1 MSEPISMGPSGA
13 DAPGGFSDRRIRL
26 SAKPEARGIIYGPSD
41 NTMNILKPL
50 WETGGL
56 MWPYTPFINDAISV
70 DYENY
75 DMVHT
80 NSPFA
85 SFKRVSAKEIQI
97 SGIFTAQNEY
107 ESRYCMA
114 AIHFMRTITKMYFG
128 LGNIE
133 GSPAAAINRGTP
145 PPILL
150 LNGYGTAMFHNV
162 PVIVT
167 NYSIE
172 LPNDVDYVEV
182 LFGDNSGVSTGVI
195 TDGNPSV
202 LGAASDKRFRESI
215 QDINRINQTPKPLGD
230 IHNEEEGISAWVPA
244 RFTLTTTV
252 QVQNTPDRWRRQFN
266 LDDFRTGKLVKKGG
280 WL

>member
-1 MSEPISMGPSGA
+1 MPEPIAMGPNGV
-13 DAPGGFSDRRIRL
+13 DAPGSFSDRRIRL
-26 SAKPEARGIIYGPSD
+26 SAKPAARNIIYGPSND
-41 NTMNILKPL
+41 SKNILRPL

-56 MWPYTPFINDAISV
+56 MWPYTPFVNDAISV
-70 DYENY
+70 DYETY
-75 DMVHT
+75 DMVHS

-85 SFKRVSAKEIQI
+85 AFKRVSAKEIQI
-97 SGIFTAQNEY
+97 SGVFTAQNEY
-107 ESRYCMA
+107 ESQYCIA

-128 LGNIE
+128 LGNAE
-133 GSPAAAINRGTP
+133 KSPSAVQNRGTP

-167 NYSIE
+167 SYSIE

-182 LFGDNSGVSTGVI
+182 AFGGDAVRSPTSERVI
-195 TDGNPSV
+195 Q
-202 LGAASDKRFRESI
+202 GAAGSARAA
-215 QDINRINQTPKPLGD
+215 QDAALQDVQRIN
-230 IHNEEEGISAWVPA
+230 NEPAPIGATFSKEDGISAWVPS

-266 LDDFRTGKLVKKGG
+266 LDDFRTGRLIKKGG